1 MNRGC
6 AVSGGPD
13 SGVGEQTWSVSPG
26 EVEVP
31 LAEAPLQ
38 QRQHSGHEGEAWSI
52 WNPIR
57 ACETGRCT
65 GSRGV

>member
-1 MNRGC
+1 M
-6 AVSGGPD
+6 SGGPD

-38 QRQHSGHEGEAWSI
+38 QRQHSGHEGEA
-52 WNPIR
+52 
-57 ACETGRCT
+57 
-65 GSRGV
+65 